1 MKKFLSLVLALVMTM
16 SLVTVSAGA
25 KDFSDNSKIQYKEA
39 VDVMSAVNVISGY
52 AEGDFRPSTTLTRGA
67 AAKIICNLILGP
79 TTAGALVAD
88 AAPYKDVPTN
98 HTFAGYIAYC
108 QKAGIISGYADGS
121 FKPANSLTGYA
132 FMKMLLGALGYDA
145 TREGYT
151 GANWSIN
158 VAKQALNIGL
168 ADDLIGDFNGVKAVT
183 REEACLYAFNMIQA
197 DVVEYE
203 KNSTITVGNV
213 TVTDNSAAKSKRWG
227 SSAINDGN
235 IDGKKGGDGYVQF
248 AEEYFNKLKKTSDTD
263 AFARPATKW
272 TNKGDKIGTYADKAD
287 VTYTKN
293 VELGDIYKDL
303 GMTQKD
309 SAAKVFYNGVP
320 AKNVSVSKSNTLK
333 VANDNANKGLVANGT
348 NVEVF
353 YNSDDNAVTI
363 CVIDTYAGVIN
374 SKETKV
380 ADPYVVVEAKSSI
393 IDPAKAPVS
402 ITTGTRNRF
411 ECDTNAFNED
421 DVVLF
426 TYSQK
431 DNEIESVVKAESVTG
446 TLTQYTVGKKLTLA
460 DKEYKYNENSVA
472 FEMGE
477 TSMST
482 KSDYIAYL
490 DQNGLVIYV
499 DEVKFDASK
508 YAFVMYAQSTN
519 SKFGKDQAQLVL
531 SDGTVKTVDTDD
543 DYTDLVGR
551 IVYYRADSSNEYV
564 LREAANQA
572 YNGAAATGSAKTTF
586 VTHAKD
592 EHVSGYNYTNDGP
605 VVGGNVGFKM
615 VNTKAKIELTSP
627 TDYVY
632 ANSETVFVVAEVD
645 STGKVNYDTYT
656 GIKNAPTIKG
666 TWDNTEKP
674 TAGSHAVEAAYV
686 KSGNLVTFMF
696 IDATGAYTTNG
707 KKDITF
713 LAGQSVSKATYDVD
727 GNVWYSYNAVVDGEI
742 TTVKVKGGTNVT
754 TGSDGGYT
762 KTNVVGT
769 NFKYNNKN
777 LVTGVT
783 LPSSGTLNSY
793 TVIETNNSTTAT
805 YAATT
810 GVYKL
815 SGAYTIGLGASKARY
830 TVASDAK
837 MFIVDPDGVITK
849 VADVKDIT
857 TDTSAEYI
865 ALFSDDGDIDYLFVQ
880 QIDNGKTENGSGNVT
895 PGTVTAVAYD
905 ASTGKVNV
913 TASKAGNYTVTVEVL
928 SNGTYVKAASY
939 TAVVTTNGGTS
950 ADVVVGKLT
959 AGNARIV
966 CGDVVVLA

>member
-25 KDFSDNSKIQYKEA
+25 KDFTDGSKIQYNEA
-39 VDVMSAVNVISGY
+39 VDVMSAVKVIDGY
-52 AEGDFRPSTTLTRGA
+52 TDGSFNPSTTLTRGA

-88 AAPYKDVPTN
+88 AAPYKDVPVN

-108 QKAGIISGYADGS
+108 QKAGIISGYADGT

-145 TREGYT
+145 SREGYT

-168 ADDLIGDFNGVKAVT
+168 ADGLNGDFNGVKAVT

-197 DVVEYE
+197 DIVEYE

-235 IDGKKGGDGYVQF
+235 IDGKGGDGYVQF
-248 AEEYFNKLKKTSDTD
+248 AEEYFNKLKKASTTD

-293 VELGDIYKDL
+293 VELGDIYSDL

-353 YNSDDNAVTI
+353 YDDDDNAVTI

-393 IDPAKAPVS
+393 IDPSKATVS

-411 ECDTNAFNED
+411 ECDTTAFEED

-431 DNEIESVVKAESVTG
+431 ENEIESVVKAESVTG
-446 TLTQYTVGKKLTLA
+446 TLTQYTLGKKLTLA

-490 DQNGLVIYV
+490 DQNGLIIYV

-508 YAFVMYAQSTN
+508 YAFVMYAQSTD

-543 DYTDLVGR
+543 SYTDLVGK
-551 IVYYRADSSNEYV
+551 IVYYRADSNNEYV

-572 YNGAAATGSAKTTF
+572 ANGTLNTQDNSSMVNFKA
-586 VTHAKD
+586 
-592 EHVSGYNYTNDGP
+592 NGP
-605 VVGGNVGFKM
+605 VTGGNAGFEM
-615 VNTKAKIELTSP
+615 TNTNAKITLGNGKTL
-627 TDYVY
+627 Y

-666 TWDNTEKP
+666 TWTAAEKSP
-674 TAGSHAVEAAYV
+674 AGSHAVEAAYV

-713 LAGQSVSKATYDVD
+713 LAGKSVSKATYDVD

-742 TTVKVKGGTNVT
+742 TTVKVKGGNPDI
-754 TGSDGGYT
+754 GDAGYT
-762 KTNVVGT
+762 KANVVGT

-777 LVTGVT
+777 LVTSAT

-793 TVIETNNSTTAT
+793 TVYTGND
-805 YAATT
+805 

-815 SGAYTIGLGASKARY
+815 SGAYTIGLGASKTRY

-837 MFIVDPDGVITK
+837 MFIIDSDGVITK

-865 ALFSDDGDIDYLFVQ
+865 ALFDSADGDIDYLFVQ
-880 QIDNGKTENGSGNVT
+880 QIDTGKEENGSGNVT
-895 PGTVTAVAYD
+895 PGTVTAVNYTSAD
-905 ASTGKVNV
+905 GKVTV
-913 TASKAGNYTVTVEVL
+913 TATKKGNYTVNVEVL

-939 TAVVTTNGGTS
+939 TAVVPTDGGTS
-950 ADVVVGKLT
+950 AAIVVGKLT

>member
-25 KDFSDNSKIQYKEA
+25 KDFSDSTKIQYKEA

-52 AEGDFRPSTTLTRGA
+52 AEGDFRPTTTLTRGA

-168 ADDLIGDFNGVKAVT
+168 DDGLNGDFNGVKAVT
-183 REEACLYAFNMIQA
+183 REEACLYAFNMLQA

-248 AEEYFNKLKKTSDTD
+248 AEEYFNKLVKSETTD
-263 AFARPATKW
+263 EFARPATKW

-333 VANDNANKGLVANGT
+333 IANDNANKGLVANGT
-348 NVEVF
+348 DVEVF

-393 IDPAKAPVS
+393 IDPSKATVS

-411 ECDTNAFNED
+411 ECDTTAFEED

-431 DNEIESVVKAESVTG
+431 ENEIESVVKAESVTG
-446 TLTQYTVGKKLTLA
+446 TLTQYTLGKKLTLA

-508 YAFVMYAQSTN
+508 YAFVMYAQSTD

-543 DYTDLVGR
+543 SYTDLVGK
-551 IVYYRADSSNEYV
+551 IVYYRADSNNEYV

-572 YNGAAATGSAKTTF
+572 ANGTLTTKT
-586 VTHAKD
+586 KD
-592 EHVSGYNYTNDGP
+592 DNVVSGYNYTTDGP
-605 VVGGNVGFKM
+605 VVGGSTDFKM
-615 VNTKAKIELTSP
+615 VNTNAKITVKSG
-627 TDYVY
+627 DSVY

-645 STGKVNYDTYT
+645 SNGKVNYDTYT
-656 GIKNAPTIKG
+656 GIKNAPTVKA
-666 TWDNTEKP
+666 TWDNTEKA

-754 TGSDGGYT
+754 AAGTDGGYT

-793 TVIETNNSTTAT
+793 TVYTGND
-805 YAATT
+805 

-815 SGAYTIGLGASKARY
+815 SGAYTIGLGASKTRY

-865 ALFSDDGDIDYLFVQ
+865 ALFDSADGDIDYLFVQ

-913 TASKAGNYTVTVEVL
+913 TASKAGKYTVTVEVL

>member
-39 VDVMSAVNVISGY
+39 VDVMSAVGVIDGY
-52 AEGDFRPSTTLTRGA
+52 TDGAFNPSNTLTRGA

-108 QKAGIISGYADGS
+108 QKAGIISGYADGT

-145 TREGYT
+145 SREGYT

-168 ADDLIGDFNGVKAVT
+168 ADDLVGDFNGVKAVT

-197 DVVEYE
+197 DIVEYE

-235 IDGKKGGDGYVQF
+235 IDGKGGDGYVQF
-248 AEEYFNKLKKTSDTD
+248 AEEYFNKLKKFGDVSDE
-263 AFARPATKW
+263 FARPATKW
-272 TNKGDKIGTYADKAD
+272 TYKGDKIGTYADKAD

-293 VELGDIYKDL
+293 VELGDIYSDL

-333 VANDNANKGLVANGT
+333 IANDNANKGLVANGT
-348 NVEVF
+348 DVEVF

-393 IDPAKAPVS
+393 IDPSKATVS
-402 ITTGTRNRF
+402 ITTDTRNRF
-411 ECDTNAFNED
+411 ECDTTAFEED

-431 DNEIESVVKAESVTG
+431 ENEIESVVKAESVTG
-446 TLTQYTVGKKLTLA
+446 TLTQYTLGKKLTLA

-508 YAFVMYAQSTN
+508 YAFVMYAQSTD

-543 DYTDLVGR
+543 DYTDLVGK
-551 IVYYRADSSNEYV
+551 IVYYRADSNNEYV

-572 YNGAAATGSAKTTF
+572 ANGTLTTKT
-586 VTHAKD
+586 KD
-592 EHVSGYNYTNDGP
+592 DNVVSGYNYTTDGP
-605 VVGGNVGFKM
+605 VVGGSTDFKM
-615 VNTKAKIELTSP
+615 VNTNAKITVKSG
-627 TDYVY
+627 DSVY

-656 GIKNAPTIKG
+656 GIKNAPTVKAA
-666 TWDNTEKP
+666 WDNTEKA

-742 TTVKVKGGTNVT
+742 TTVKVKGGTSL
-754 TGSDGGYT
+754 TGGADGGYT

-793 TVIETNNSTTAT
+793 TVYTGTD
-805 YAATT
+805 

-815 SGAYTIGLGASKARY
+815 SGAYTIGLGASKTRY

-865 ALFSDDGDIDYLFVQ
+865 ALFDSADGDIDYLFVQ

-895 PGTVTAVAYD
+895 PGTVTAVNYNAT
-905 ASTGKVNV
+905 TGEVKV
-913 TASKAGNYTVTVEVL
+913 TADKAGKYTVTVEVL

-939 TAVVTTNGGTS
+939 TAEVVTAGNAS
-950 ADVVVGKLT
+950 APVTVGKLT